1 MWPDWMFACREMNVV
16 PVYLREL
23 HWYVLQCERF
33 FRIHAGRGSDVQVT
47 VIFSISLTCL
57 VRYWFKCPLRLSSFP
72 VILVVS
78 EWILT
83 LECMWFLCA
92 VFYFIL
98 FWYIYI
104 IIYITHM
111 RVCTHW
117 KVVLVAWWCP
127 FFFFSEVEFSGGWKA
142 SRVLLLAHC
151 FAFLFFC
158 SFTYCR
164 PCFLFRK
171 RH

>member
-1 MWPDWMFACREMNVV
+1 MWPDWMLACREMNVV

-57 VRYWFKCPLRLSSFP
+57 VRYWFKCPQRLSSFP

-104 IIYITHM
+104 YDYIHYTYAC
-111 RVCTHW
+111 VYTLKGCAGCL
-117 KVVLVAWWCP
+117 VVS
-127 FFFFSEVEFSGGWKA
+127 FFSFPKWNLVVVEKHLGFCYLLI
-142 SRVLLLAHC
+142 VLHSFFLQLHLL
-151 FAFLFFC
+151 
-158 SFTYCR
+158 
-164 PCFLFRK
+164 
-171 RH
+171 